1 MLGPQLATVGKQLQ
15 LLVLALDAA
24 LYPTLL
30 AVVVILLRQ
39 PQRVQLLSTFLATG
53 LIVSVGVGLAA
64 VFALEGVLTKGHH
77 KADPIIDLT
86 VGGLALLLAVALA
99 THVDARLAAWR
110 RGKSAQPAEAKTQKG
125 EPVMQRLLTRQS
137 APIVVLAA
145 VVINLPGAVYIVA
158 LKDVAK
164 EHYPTAT
171 AILLVVAFNLF
182 MFALAEGPL
191 AGLIFKPDGV
201 EKIVLRA
208 NRWLSR
214 NGRRIA
220 IVLCLVVSGFLIVRG
235 IANL

>member
-39 PQRVQLLSTFLATG
+39 PRRVRLLSTYLATG
-53 LIVSVGVGLAA
+53 LIVSVGVGLAL
-64 VFALEGVLTKGHH
+64 VFVLEGVLTKGHH
-77 KADPIIDLT
+77 QADPIIDLT

-99 THVDARLAAWR
+99 THVDARLAAR
-110 RGKSAQPAEAKTQKG
+110 RAKSAQPAEATTQKG
-125 EPVMQRLLTRQS
+125 EPVMQRLLARQS
-137 APIVVLAA
+137 TPIVALAA

-164 EHYPTAT
+164 QHYPTAT

-191 AGLIFKPDGV
+191 AGLILKPDGV
-201 EKIVLRA
+201 ETIVLRA
-208 NRWLSR
+208 NGWLSR

-235 IANL
+235 IAHL